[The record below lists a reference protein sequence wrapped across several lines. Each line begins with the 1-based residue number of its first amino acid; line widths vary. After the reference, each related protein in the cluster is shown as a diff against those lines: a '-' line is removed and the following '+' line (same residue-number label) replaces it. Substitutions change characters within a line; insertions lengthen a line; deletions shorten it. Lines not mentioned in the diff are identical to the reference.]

1 MSRENHIYFREGK
14 QGGGHL
20 ECILQDGPI
29 KEVGIN
35 GCQIDDIIEW
45 AKARIEFFNSKFPC
59 RENSMIIT
67 KLDEALLWST
77 LGLLLS
83 QAAAKEERRQ
93 DIARR
98 GADEGLTID
107 SRIWSV

>member
-1 MSRENHIYFREGK
+1 MSNTANEHIYFREGT

-29 KEVGIN
+29 KEVGVN

-67 KLDEALLWST
+67 KLDEALLWSMKRRVDREKRQVEGT
-77 LGLLLS
+77 N
-83 QAAAKEERRQ
+83 AK
-93 DIARR
+93 
-98 GADEGLTID
+98 
-107 SRIWSV
+107 